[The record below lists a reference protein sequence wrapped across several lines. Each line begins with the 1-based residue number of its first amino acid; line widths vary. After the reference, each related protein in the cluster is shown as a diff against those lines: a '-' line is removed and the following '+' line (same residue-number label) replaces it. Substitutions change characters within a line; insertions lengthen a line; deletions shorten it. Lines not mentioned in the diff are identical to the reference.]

1 MDINLDVLSMF
12 SSTGEQQ
19 SRAKFSADRGQT
31 SCSRHSSSHL
41 AKECSSSRCMIICM
55 SWTSVLMINGVSL
68 VNQSVARGPVA
79 SHNPTCLRFADRLET
94 SSSRYPNFI
103 MKSSRYNAFKVS
115 IKVLTTGQTR
125 VIETIGKS
133 TTPDIY
139 HSIEPYSFTMR
150 FTSLIVFVTAASA
163 LSTQVS
169 YHSRDGQST
178 ENADIY
184 NWIKR
189 GDQSADDADIYN
201 WIKRD
206 GESADKRSGTY
217 GEHIGEVPTLANISP
232 WSSTY

>member
-1 MDINLDVLSMF
+1 
-12 SSTGEQQ
+12 
-19 SRAKFSADRGQT
+19 
-31 SCSRHSSSHL
+31 
-41 AKECSSSRCMIICM
+41 
-55 SWTSVLMINGVSL
+55 
-68 VNQSVARGPVA
+68 
-79 SHNPTCLRFADRLET
+79 
-94 SSSRYPNFI
+94 
-103 MKSSRYNAFKVS
+103 
-115 IKVLTTGQTR
+115 
-125 VIETIGKS
+125 
-133 TTPDIY
+133 
-139 HSIEPYSFTMR
+139 MR

-232 WSSTY
+232 WSSTYWLDIYAGGHNHWSSTHTRPYMPS

>member
-1 MDINLDVLSMF
+1 MPSNFSIFFWSSHLDINLDVLSMF

-125 VIETIGKS
+125 VRETIGS
-133 TTPDIY
+133 QQHQIFIIPLNHTL
-139 HSIEPYSFTMR
+139 SQC
-150 FTSLIVFVTAASA
+150 ASP
-163 LSTQVS
+163 V
-169 YHSRDGQST
+169 
-178 ENADIY
+178 
-184 NWIKR
+184 
-189 GDQSADDADIYN
+189 
-201 WIKRD
+201 
-206 GESADKRSGTY
+206 
-217 GEHIGEVPTLANISP
+217 
-232 WSSTY
+232 